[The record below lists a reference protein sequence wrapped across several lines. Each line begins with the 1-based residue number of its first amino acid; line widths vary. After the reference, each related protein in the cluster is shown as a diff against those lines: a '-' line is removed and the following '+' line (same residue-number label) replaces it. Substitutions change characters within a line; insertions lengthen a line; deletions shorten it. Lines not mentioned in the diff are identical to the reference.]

1 MGLFGEKLPNI
12 PAFMV
17 SGKDF
22 GWSDVGPMFLLGST
36 REYPHAVADYDGQ
49 FFSDSEWVFS
59 VESPMILSSI

>member
-49 FFSDSEWVFS
+49 FFFQIQNGCFLL
-59 VESPMILSSI
+59 ILP